1 MAEAITVKVRAE
13 LPAEYPIFIGAGS
26 RLRLPQWVKRHFPNR
41 TVVIISD
48 ATVMHLYGHDLA
60 KQFKRAKSR
69 VVSIS
74 FPAGERFKTHTEK
87 QRIERHMFD
96 KGCGRDSLVIALGGG
111 VTGDLAGYIAATY
124 MRGIPYIQVPTSLLA
139 MVDSS
144 VGGKTGID
152 TDYGKNLVG
161 AFWQPKAVFAD
172 TDCLNT
178 LPQAHIVNGLV
189 EALKMF
195 LTHDAK
201 AFNSL
206 MHQINKAITN
216 DSRVLTSVIRRAVT
230 IKAGV
235 VARDEKESNERM
247 VLNLGHTVGHALE
260 YMADYGMMHGVAV
273 ALGILVEAKAAELM
287 GLLSEQGFSAI
298 EAVLTQLSISPKQLK
313 KFDIQKV
320 IKTMRLDKK
329 VQEGTV
335 RYVLLEDIGRVHQ
348 VLKTFVHPIPEA
360 LIRKAYKTITGV

>member
-1 MAEAITVKVRAE
+1 MAKGLKVS
-13 LPAEYPIFIGAGS
+13 YPIFIGAGT
-26 RLRLPQWVKRHFPNR
+26 RLRLPQWVKRHHPNR

-48 ATVMHLYGHDLA
+48 STVMHLYGRDLVS
-60 KQFKRAKSR
+60 QFKRAKAH

-74 FPAGERFKTHTEK
+74 FPAGEKSKTHTEK
-87 QRIERHMFD
+87 QRIERQMFE
-96 KGCGRDSLVIALGGG
+96 KGCGRDSIVIALGGG
-111 VTGDLAGYIAATY
+111 VTGDLAGYVAATY
-124 MRGIPYIQVPTSLLA
+124 MRGLPYIQVPTTLLA

-144 VGGKTGID
+144 IGGKTGVD

-172 TDCLNT
+172 TDCLRT

-201 AFNSL
+201 AFHSL
-206 MHQINKAITN
+206 MHQIGKAITN
-216 DSRVLTSVIRRAVT
+216 DSRVLTSVIRRAVA

-260 YMADYGMMHGVAV
+260 YMADYRMLHGVAV

-287 GLLSEQGFSAI
+287 GVLSEDAFSAI
-298 EAVLTQLSISPKQLK
+298 ETLLQQLNISPKQLK
-313 KFDIQKV
+313 NFDVQKML
-320 IKTMRLDKK
+320 KAMRLDKK
-329 VQEGTV
+329 VQVGTV
-335 RYVLLEDIGRVHQ
+335 RYVILEDIGRVHQ
-348 VLKTFVHPIPEA
+348 VLKSFAHPIPDA
-360 LIRKAYKTITGV
+360 LIRKAYKIITGG